1 MIVLEQG
8 SEADGASPQEGRGSQ
23 ARLRLQEAARGTGQ
37 DDSPSFKFLAPSGA
51 SVSLCP
57 SVCSGHKLSRKL
69 NLHLSGINLQAVL
82 SALSLKHIHTS
93 SD

>member
-37 DDSPSFKFLAPSGA
+37 NHSPSFKFLAPSGA
-51 SVSLCP
+51 QGVAVP
-57 SVCSGHKLSRKL
+57 VRPPVRLSW
-69 NLHLSGINLQAVL
+69 S
-82 SALSLKHIHTS
+82 
-93 SD
+93 